1 MVDGV
6 GGIGGAHALV
16 NAFLQE
22 MGSVSR
28 GRSAPTPGRVQ
39 QSESANRLSGKSEL
53 TEDEQREVDKLRRRD
68 QEVRTHESAHK
79 AAAGSH
85 ASGGPTFE
93 FTTGPDGRQY
103 ASGGEVQIDT
113 SAVPNDPQAT
123 IRKMQQIRSAA
134 LAPANPSS
142 ADRQV
147 ASQAAAA
154 EAQARADLTDQRRE
168 QQQGG
173 GNDTQAVSAFALASF
188 GKDAAQAAK
197 PGTFIDVTI

>member
-6 GGIGGAHALV
+6 AGIGGAHALV
-16 NAFLQE
+16 NTFLRE

-28 GRSAPTPGRVQ
+28 GRSASPAGRVEA
-39 QSESANRLSGKSEL
+39 SEASTRLSGKSEL
-53 TEDEQREVDKLRRRD
+53 TEQEQRQVDELRRRD

-85 ASGGPTFE
+85 ASGGPSFE
-93 FTTGPDGRQY
+93 YATGPDGRQY
-103 ASGGEVQIDT
+103 ATEGEVQIDT
-113 SAVPNDPQAT
+113 SEVPNDPQAT

-134 LAPANPSS
+134 MAPADPSS
-142 ADRQV
+142 QDRQV

-154 EAQARADLTDQRRE
+154 EARARTDLADQRRE

-173 GNDTQAVSAFALASF
+173 ADESQAVSTFALASF
-188 GKDAAQAAK
+188 GRDNALAEK
-197 PGTFIDVTI
+197 PGVFIDVTI